1 MKFMGNKDVN
11 SDEYKTSK
19 LVLTRIDPISG
30 ENADEFEMGSHA
42 SDYEEIDGE
51 KYPLKIKYMDTES
64 IKYGAEDDYIKVK
77 LTNGGSYQKT
87 DSLYEDIEDVET
99 GEKKYFKNR
108 HFFIAPF

>member
-1 MKFMGNKDVN
+1 MKFMGNKNVN

-19 LVLTRIDPISG
+19 LVLTRIDQISG

-51 KYPLKIKYMDTES
+51 NKDTETIIAGS
-64 IKYGAEDDYIKVK
+64 EDDYIKVR
-77 LTNGGSYQKT
+77 LTNGGSYQKE
-87 DSLYEDIEDVET
+87 DSLYEIESTVE

>member
-1 MKFMGNKDVN
+1 MKFMGNKNVN

-42 SDYEEIDGE
+42 SDYEEIDRD
-51 KYPLKIKYMDTES
+51 KNPLKFKYRDTES
-64 IKYGAEDDYIKVK
+64 IIDGSEDDYIKVR
-77 LTNGGSYQKT
+77 LTNGGSYQKK
-87 DSLYEDIEDVET
+87 DSLYGIESEEE